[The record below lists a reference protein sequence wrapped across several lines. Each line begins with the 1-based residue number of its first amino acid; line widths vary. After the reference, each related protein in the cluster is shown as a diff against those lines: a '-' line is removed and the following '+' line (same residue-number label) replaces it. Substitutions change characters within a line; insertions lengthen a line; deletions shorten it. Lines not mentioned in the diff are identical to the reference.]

1 MGQTKAQKIESTFK
15 KAQKELDQMRSERRR
30 SPPIMWE
37 SLLDGQL
44 FKQPILKFF
53 KFMSATNLKIKKP

>member
-44 FKQPILKFF
+44 FEDVKFKPPIDYRF
-53 KFMSATNLKIKKP
+53 

>member
-1 MGQTKAQKIESTFK
+1 LGQTKEQKIESTFK
-15 KAQKELDQMRSERRR
+15 KAEKELDQMRSERRR

-44 FKQPILKFF
+44 FEDVKFKPPIKYKF
-53 KFMSATNLKIKKP
+53 